1 MLDVIYRKE
10 ETTMNRV
17 TASIMSL
24 AAALSF
30 MAVSSAAQTNTF
42 KGEITDEHLNCVQT
56 PVKAPEGVTN
66 GTACVL
72 YWAHFAAEKE
82 KYVLYDTASKTVYH
96 LDDQDLVQPYVAAK
110 VEVTGTLNEATKTIK
125 VTGIKVDES
134 AYKSGA
140 HS

>member
-1 MLDVIYRKE
+1 MDRFVARI
-10 ETTMNRV
+10 V
-17 TASIMSL
+17 SL

-30 MAVSSAAQTNTF
+30 MGMSGAAQTNTF

-56 PVKAPEGVTN
+56 PVKAVDGVTDR
-66 GTACVL
+66 TACVL
-72 YWAHFAAEKE
+72 YWAHFAPEKE
-82 KYVLYDTASKTVYH
+82 KYVLYDTATKTVYH

-110 VEVTGTLNEATKTIK
+110 VEVTGTLDAATKTLK

-134 AYKSGA
+134 AYKTGA

>member
-1 MLDVIYRKE
+1 
-10 ETTMNRV
+10 MNRV

-30 MAVSSAAQTNTF
+30 MAASSVAQTNTF

-56 PVKAPEGVTN
+56 PMKAPEGITN
-66 GTACVL
+66 KTACVL
-72 YWAHFAAEKE
+72 YWVHSAPDKE
-82 KYVLYDTASKTVYH
+82 KYVLYDAANKTVYH
-96 LDDQDLVQPYVAAK
+96 VDDQDLVQPYIAAK

-134 AYKSGA
+134 AYKAGA